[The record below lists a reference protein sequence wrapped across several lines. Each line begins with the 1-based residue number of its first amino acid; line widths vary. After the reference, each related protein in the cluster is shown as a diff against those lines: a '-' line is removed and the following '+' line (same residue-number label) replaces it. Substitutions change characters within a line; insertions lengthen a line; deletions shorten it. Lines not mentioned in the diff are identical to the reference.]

1 MNDRMRMSQSGS
13 PTSLGRLASCA
24 LLLSIG
30 STALL
35 AQSAQ
40 QPIPPLP
47 RDMLAD
53 AAKIATGKAVWEEQC
68 THCHG
73 RNAYPGKAPKLE
85 PGRYSP
91 EFVYHRVTYGFR
103 GMPPFA
109 EVYDEQQ
116 RIGVIAYVLS
126 PSFSP

>member
-1 MNDRMRMSQSGS
+1 MKQSGS
-13 PTSLGRLASCA
+13 MTSLRWFIGCMIA
-24 LLLSIG
+24 LGVG
-30 STALL
+30 STAWL
-35 AQSAQ
+35 AEAQQ

-47 RDMLAD
+47 REMLAEPAHV
-53 AAKIATGKAVWEEQC
+53 AAGKAVWEEQC

-91 EFVYHRVTYGFR
+91 EFIYHRVTYGFR
-103 GMPPFA
+103 GMPPFG
-109 EVYDEQQ
+109 EIYDEQQ
-116 RIGVIAYVLS
+116 RIGVIAYILS

>member
-1 MNDRMRMSQSGS
+1 MKQSGS
-13 PTSLGRLASCA
+13 MTSLRWFIGCMIA
-24 LLLSIG
+24 LG
-30 STALL
+30 VGGTAWL
-35 AQSAQ
+35 AQAQQ

-47 RDMLAD
+47 REMLAEP
-53 AAKIATGKAVWEEQC
+53 ARVATGKAVWEEQC

-91 EFVYHRVTYGFR
+91 EFIYHRVTYGFR
-103 GMPPFA
+103 GMPPFQ
-109 EVYDEQQ
+109 EIYDEQQ